1 MEERLKYHYHPFV
14 LSTNPLKKFVIFTI
28 SSDLVKR
35 GKKKRKEEKKRKWVL
50 KIYPANVCFISIK
63 IRTLE

>member
-35 GKKKRKEEKKRKWVL
+35 GKKKEKKKR
-50 KIYPANVCFISIK
+50 NESEF
-63 IRTLE
+63 

>member
-1 MEERLKYHYHPFV
+1 MEERLKYHYHPFA

-35 GKKKRKEEKKRKWVL
+35 GKKKEKKKR
-50 KIYPANVCFISIK
+50 NESEF
-63 IRTLE
+63 